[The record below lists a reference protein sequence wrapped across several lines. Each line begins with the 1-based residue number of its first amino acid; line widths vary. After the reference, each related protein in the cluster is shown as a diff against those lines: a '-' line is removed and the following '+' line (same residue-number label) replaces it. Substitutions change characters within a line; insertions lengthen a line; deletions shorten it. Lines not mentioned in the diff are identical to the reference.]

1 MKVSEL
7 RYKLNGFRPFIVV
20 SGKEIDKE
28 HEKVQEFIELY
39 HQLTGKRVGEGT
51 CKNCILDAYMDL
63 SIKTE
68 KQLKQLAMKS
78 KYKLKEGRVIVFQ
91 NTDYTNANMTD
102 EVAMKMIAFSSKH
115 AGNFVNGGE
124 LLEAYNGLTDEV
136 EVIED
141 APTVLQEVLDEG
153 SVSFE
158 ELEDEENELVS
169 LQAARDKYKEAK
181 GKKPHWKWSEEKI
194 LAKLNED

>member
-7 RYKLNGFRPFIVV
+7 KDKLGEFRPFIVV
-20 SGKEIDKE
+20 SGKEIDKG

-39 HQLTGKRVGEGT
+39 HQLTGKRVGQGT
-51 CKNCILDAYMDL
+51 CRNCILDAYVEISM
-63 SIKTE
+63 KNA
-68 KQLKQLAMKS
+68 KQLKQLTMKS
-78 KYKLKEGRVIVFQ
+78 KYELKKGRVVVFQ
-91 NTDYTNANMTD
+91 NTDYTSANMTD
-102 EVAMKMIAFSSKH
+102 EVALKMIAFSSKH

-124 LLEAYNGLTDEV
+124 LLDAYNEITKEV

-141 APTVLQEVLDEG
+141 APTVLEEVL
-153 SVSFE
+153 E
-158 ELEDEENELVS
+158 EDENELVS
-169 LQAARDKYKEAK
+169 LQAARDKYKEVK